1 MPTHV
6 AMTVLVLLL
15 VVAAAAGREGRV
27 RPPPPTTSV
36 PFRARPHHRRQ
47 PLFRGRAANGCMPR
61 GFRMPPS
68 APSRYA
74 NYHTLDAGVC
84 GDHGGGGRKP

>member
-27 RPPPPTTSV
+27 RPPAASV
-36 PFRARPHHRRQ
+36 PLRTRLHHRRQ

-61 GFRMPPS
+61 GFHMPPS

-74 NYHTLDAGVC
+74 NYHTLHAGVC